1 MNKRY
6 RNQYKQWIETGM
18 KIGILL
24 LVILFFIYIIY
35 AHLYGFEKYCFE
47 VITWDTIASISTLI
61 AAVLAY
67 KAYQN
72 SIKMR
77 KQSSFDT
84 VFAQILANFR
94 SYLLDQRVITTE
106 RYVNILVENEGVE
119 HKKVSEP
126 LQISSFVA
134 FCQLYEE
141 KTKVNGKFQSQ
152 RAEDIFDIWGDYSK
166 SLVYRAN
173 FFNAFKYI
181 YYLVDLVIKSP
192 LDENTKKQYVQIVQ
206 AQLNMDILFCYLINL
221 ICMSRGEANSYIY
234 TLRKYDFFKDIFD
247 DGERYKII
255 IESTIPTNIRN
266 SYYKHK

>member
-1 MNKRY
+1 MNRRN
-6 RNQYKQWIETGM
+6 RNQYKQWIEVGM

-24 LVILFFIYIIY
+24 LTILFILYIIY
-35 AHLYGFEKYCFE
+35 AHLYGFERYCFE
-47 VITWDTIASISTLI
+47 VITWDTIASMSTLI

-67 KAYQN
+67 KAYLN

-77 KQSSFDT
+77 EQSSFDT

-94 SYLLDQRVITTE
+94 SYLLDQRIITTE
-106 RYVNILVENEGVE
+106 RYANFLVENEGVE
-119 HKKVSEP
+119 QKEVSKP

-134 FCQLYEE
+134 FCQLYEK
-141 KTKVNGKFQSQ
+141 KTMVNDTFQSQ
-152 RAEDIFDIWGDYSK
+152 RAEDIFNIWGSYSK

-173 FFNAFKYI
+173 FLNTFKYI

-192 LDENTKKQYVQIVQ
+192 LDENIKKQYVQVVQ

-234 TLRKYDFFKDIFD
+234 TLRKYEFFKDIFD

-255 IESTIPTNIRN
+255 IESTIPANIRN
-266 SYYKHK
+266 SFYKHK